1 MSKIALITDSASD
14 ISILDAEKYNINV
27 IPFKFTIDGESYL
40 GTELTDEA
48 LYDKMEAAEGIP
60 TTSQITLF
68 EFSELFEQYAADGY
82 TDLIVTL
89 INSEGSATY
98 NNAVFAAEKFKEN
111 NSDMNIYCL
120 DSKGYTGM
128 YGYAVIEGAKM
139 RNNGESAEKIV
150 EFIKGWLDKTA
161 VYFGLYT
168 LKFAR
173 KSGRI
178 PSAAAFVGEALGLKP
193 IMRICD
199 HNIVTHDKTRGDKNV
214 IPSIIKHTMATADT
228 NADYCVVYGSDTEL
242 RDEMVEKATE
252 AFGKEP
258 AYSFRIGAA
267 IAANAGPK
275 VVGLIISE
283 K

>member
-14 ISILDAEKYNINV
+14 ISILDAERYNIDV
-27 IPFKFTIDGESYL
+27 IPFKFTIDGESFL
-40 GTELTDEA
+40 GTELVDEA
-48 LYDKMEAAEGIP
+48 LYEKMEAAEGIP
-60 TTSQITLF
+60 TTSQITMFDFSQLF
-68 EFSELFEQYAADGY
+68 EKYAADGY

-111 NSDMNIYCL
+111 NSDINIYCI

-139 RNNGESAEKIV
+139 RNNGENADKIV

-178 PSAAAFVGEALGLKP
+178 PSAAAFVGDALGLKP

-199 HNIVTHDKTRGDKNV
+199 HKIVTHDKTRGDKNV
-214 IPSIIKHTMATADT
+214 IPAIIKHTMATADT
-228 NADYCVVYGSDTEL
+228 NADYCVVYGSDIEL
-242 RDEMVEKATE
+242 RDEIIEKATE

-275 VVGLIISE
+275 VVGLIVSE